1 MPRRRS
7 PTVETPLKPRRVLI
21 VGAGAAGLACAW
33 SLSRFPDKFEVHVW
47 EKEKQAG
54 GVSTSED
61 VGGGDWIN
69 DGVQGAAPSY
79 HNTFLFHREFGFEH
93 EPVHMK
99 VAFGKGPTAWNNI
112 APTQL
117 VIDHQREIERFGR
130 VLKHIMRFKFI
141 YAFIPIRKVLAL
153 HRFSKS
159 FRDHLVFPLTAL
171 FFGTGNQTPRV
182 SSVVVASVFLDPDVR
197 LFDYDP
203 ASLLSQQPDFYAFKK
218 LSEVYPTI
226 ARKINAEVH
235 LDRGIAAVRRENSTV
250 YATDARGVEE
260 QFDEIVFS
268 CNAEAALHAL
278 ERPRFWE
285 RFVLRHVRYFNDVT
299 VTHEDEEYMQRHY
312 EFDNERGD
320 MYFIRTDPDD
330 SEVLEMSFNL
340 SNYQGQLRESGR
352 NVYQTIFLND
362 EIRERWTKDEISNDK
377 VLLEKWWRQMS
388 HTWRHFLFVVPWVRF
403 MQGRQHTW
411 YCGAYTLFNTHEL
424 AIVSGLAVA
433 QRLGAEYPFDHDDLA
448 ATQFDK
454 LMQISHGV
462 NRRRGRRGCCRSRRS
477 GPQSQRQ
484 QRQEQVGGVKTD

>member
-1 MPRRRS
+1 MGDGTVTGEHAS
-7 PTVETPLKPRRVLI
+7 PLAAKKVLVI
-21 VGAGAAGLACAW
+21 GAGAAGLACAW
-33 SLSRFPDKFEVHVW
+33 SLARFPDKFEVHVW
-47 EKEKQAG
+47 EKEAQAG
-54 GVSTSED
+54 GVCTSED
-61 VGGGDWIN
+61 VGNGDWIN

-79 HNTFLFHREFGFEH
+79 RNTFLFHDQFGFKH

-99 VAFGKGPTAWNNI
+99 VAFGKGPTAWNNV
-112 APTQL
+112 APTPL
-117 VIDHQREIERFGR
+117 IHEHQREIERFGR
-130 VLKHIMRFKFI
+130 VLKHIMRLKFI
-141 YAFIPIRKVLAL
+141 YAFIPIRRVLAL

-203 ASLLSQQPDFYAFKK
+203 ERLLSQQPDFYAFKK
-218 LSEVYPTI
+218 LSDVYGTI
-226 ARKINAEVH
+226 AGGIGAHMHYNRPIAQIRRRNNKVH
-235 LDRGIAAVRRENSTV
+235 
-250 YATDARGVEE
+250 ATDGAGVEE
-260 QFDEIVFS
+260 VFDEVVFS
-268 CNAEAALHAL
+268 CNAEAALKSL
-278 ERPRFWE
+278 QRPRFWE
-285 RFVLRHVRYFNDVT
+285 RFVLGHVRYFNDVT
-299 VTHEDEEYMQRHY
+299 VTHEDEAYMRRHY

-320 MYFIRTDPDD
+320 MYFIRTDPDN

-340 SNYQGQLRESGR
+340 SNYQGQLRGSGR

-362 EIRERWTKDEISNDK
+362 EIRQRWTKPDIAEDK
-377 VLLEKWWRQMS
+377 VLMEKWWRQMS

-403 MQGRQHTW
+403 MQGRKHTW

-433 QRLGAEYPFDHDDLA
+433 QRLGADYPFDHDQLA

-462 NRRRGRRGCCRSRRS
+462 NRHKRSWWRCFSRRRRRTS
-477 GPQSQRQ
+477 SP
-484 QRQEQVGGVKTD
+484 